1 MRSQAWRS
9 RAAPLLALCSSLAL
23 LGCDVESPGEA
34 TESPAP
40 RVLSVRASTG
50 VTADGDPLLERIDV
64 AAPKAVLTTSHFELS
79 FDRFLAPRDVSRQA
93 LCLRS
98 APEPVSSY
106 EDCIGGVALR
116 PSYDP
121 VRRVARFYLDSPSAR
136 LAPDT
141 LYTLTVHAP
150 RGELDLGF
158 RAFDGAPL
166 ETRLELRF
174 RTDGDR
180 RIEARADAP
189 PEGKRYCSD
198 ESCVRR
204 CGGDAL
210 CVARCAPG
218 AREVLRTSCAG
229 ARCHGGRAEEGAAM
243 GLVLDDVD
251 GLLST
256 AIEKVAHQTQVGP
269 DADTPKVNP
278 VRFGSQM
285 MLIAPGD
292 AGSSY
297 LLYKLLLDPALQTEG
312 GLAQGELDRLR
323 SFVVGMPM
331 PLAGERSAL
340 VQARAISD
348 WIAAG
353 ADVEACP

>member
-1 MRSQAWRS
+1 
-9 RAAPLLALCSSLAL
+9 
-23 LGCDVESPGEA
+23 
-34 TESPAP
+34 
-40 RVLSVRASTG
+40 
-50 VTADGDPLLERIDV
+50 
-64 AAPKAVLTTSHFELS
+64 
-79 FDRFLAPRDVSRQA
+79 
-93 LCLRS
+93 LRS

-106 EDCIGGVALR
+106 EDCIGGVVLR

-121 VRRVARFYLDSPSAR
+121 VRRLARFYLEAPSAR

-150 RGELDLGF
+150 RAEFDLGF
-158 RAFDGAPL
+158 RAFDGVPL
-166 ETRLELRF
+166 EDRLELRF

-180 RIEARADAP
+180 RPDALADAP
-189 PEGKRYCSD
+189 PEGARFCRD

-204 CGGDAL
+204 CEGDAPCL
-210 CVARCAPG
+210 ARCAPG
-218 AREVLRTSCAG
+218 AREVLLSSCAG
-229 ARCHGGRAEEGAAM
+229 ARCHARRAQDGAAM
-243 GLVLDDVD
+243 GLVLDDTA

-278 VRFGSQM
+278 ARFGSQM

-297 LLYKLLLDPALQTEG
+297 LLYKLLLDPALHTEG
-312 GLAQGELDRLR
+312 ELAPGELDRLR

-331 PLAGERSAL
+331 PLAKERSAL
-340 VQARAISD
+340 VQAQALSD